1 MSGRAES
8 RSIIPGRCAVSVGLA
23 DMPTPDGWK
32 WTKLHDVARLES
44 GHTPSRKHPEYWGG
58 GIPWIGI
65 KDARINHGKVIKETR
80 QTVTEEGLQ
89 NSAAR
94 LLPARTVC
102 LSRTA
107 SVGYSFVLG
116 KEMATSQDF
125 VNWVCSDSIVPK
137 FLMYAFIAEGDQL
150 RSFGQ
155 GTTHTT
161 IYYPE
166 VKALHVCLP
175 VLEEQRRIV
184 ALLEELVSRLD
195 AGVAALRHAKAQ
207 LQRYR
212 QSVLNAAVTGEL
224 TKQWRREYPSVEPA
238 SEVLKSVLLLKRQQW
253 SGKRKYKEPPSP
265 VTDGLPSLP
274 RTWT

>member
-1 MSGRAES
+1 
-8 RSIIPGRCAVSVGLA
+8 
-23 DMPTPDGWK
+23 
-32 WTKLHDVARLES
+32 
-44 GHTPSRKHPEYWGG
+44 
-58 GIPWIGI
+58 
-65 KDARINHGKVIKETR
+65 
-80 QTVTEEGLQ
+80 
-89 NSAAR
+89 
-94 LLPARTVC
+94 
-102 LSRTA
+102 
-107 SVGYSFVLG
+107 
-116 KEMATSQDF
+116 MATSQDF